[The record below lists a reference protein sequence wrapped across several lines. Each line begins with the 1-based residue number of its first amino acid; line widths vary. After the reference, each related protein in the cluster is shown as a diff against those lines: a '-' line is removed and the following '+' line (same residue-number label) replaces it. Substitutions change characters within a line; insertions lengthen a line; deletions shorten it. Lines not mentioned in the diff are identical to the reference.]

1 MPVTAAGPSTAALAA
16 AARLAPTPF
25 YCYDAAAIRAR
36 YAALKAALPK
46 GWNLFYAAKANPN
59 VAVLRLYRAL
69 GAVAECASA
78 GEMLACHRA
87 GFKPENMALS
97 GPVKTE
103 RELALV
109 KRRGIRMVHA
119 ETVEE
124 LAALEKLG
132 RRVNVALRINIDLR
146 MAPKKAGRV
155 MTGGKDKFGFSP
167 AEAARL
173 LAGRG
178 MFRNVVFCGFHM
190 YMGTQVKTSAAWIG
204 GARVFMRYVAAASR
218 AHGFFPIYVNFGGG
232 LGIPY
237 KEGDTEFD
245 LKKFAAGLKR
255 LAAEAARDEHLSQ
268 ATFQIEPGRWL
279 MGPCGAYVM
288 TVQSVKEM
296 RGARF
301 ALTDGGIHHAL
312 FPFRISREFPAE
324 MVKGKGGK
332 PVPQILGGPL
342 CTTLDQSD
350 LPVRLPP
357 LRAGDVIAIRNS
369 GAYGYGTG
377 MHYFLSHPLPAEILK
392 EGGRYF
398 LIREASPSGHIFRH
412 QVHSRLK
419 K

>member
-1 MPVTAAGPSTAALAA
+1 MTTAAIPSAAVLSA
-16 AARLAPTPF
+16 AARLIPTPF
-25 YCYDAAAIRAR
+25 YCYDAGAIRAR
-36 YAALKAALPK
+36 YAALKAALPR

-59 VAVLRLYRAL
+59 IAILRLYRVA

-78 GEMLACHRA
+78 GEMLACYQA
-87 GFKPENMALS
+87 GFKPENMVLS
-97 GPVKTE
+97 GPVKME
-103 RELALV
+103 RELTLV
-109 KRRGIRMVHA
+109 KRHGVRMIHA

-132 RRVNVALRINIDLR
+132 RRVNVALRINIDLH

-155 MTGGKDKFGFSP
+155 MIGGKDKFGFSP

-173 LAGRG
+173 LAERG

-190 YMGTQVKTSAAWIG
+190 YMGTQIKTPSAWIS
-204 GARVFMRYVAAASR
+204 GARAFMRYAAATSR
-218 AHGFFPIYVNFGGG
+218 AHGFWPIYINFGGG

-237 KEGDTEFD
+237 KAGDKEFD
-245 LKKFAAGLKR
+245 LTKFAAGLKR
-255 LAAEAARDEHLSQ
+255 LSSEAARDEHLSQ

-288 TVQSVKEM
+288 TVQAVKQM

-301 ALTDGGIHHAL
+301 AITDGGIHHAL
-312 FPFRISREFPAE
+312 FPFRISREFPAAL
-324 MVKGKGGK
+324 VKGKKGK
-332 PVPQILGGPL
+332 PAPQILGGPL

-350 LPVRLPP
+350 LPVLLPP
-357 LRAGDVIAIRNS
+357 LRWKDVIAIHNS

-392 EGGRYF
+392 DGGHYF
-398 LIREASPSGHIFRH
+398 LIREASPSAHLFQH
-412 QVHSRLK
+412 QVHSRLEK
-419 K
+419 

>member
-1 MPVTAAGPSTAALAA
+1 M
-16 AARLAPTPF
+16 
-25 YCYDAAAIRAR
+25 
-36 YAALKAALPK
+36 ALPR
-46 GWNLFYAAKANPN
+46 GWNLFFAAKANPN
-59 VAVLRLYRAL
+59 VSVLKIYRMA

-78 GEMLACHRA
+78 GEMLACRRA
-87 GFKPENMALS
+87 GFKSENIVLS

-109 KRRGIRMVHA
+109 KRYGVRMVHA
-119 ETVEE
+119 ETMDE
-124 LAALEKLG
+124 LAALDKLG
-132 RRVNVALRINIDLR
+132 RRVNVALRVNMDVH
-146 MAPKKAGRV
+146 MAPQKAGRV

-173 LAGRG
+173 LAGRQA
-178 MFRNVVFCGFHM
+178 FRNVIFCGFHM
-190 YMGTQVKTSAAWIG
+190 YMGTQIKTPAAWIR
-204 GARVFMRYVAAASR
+204 GAETFLRHMASISR
-218 AHGFFPIYVNFGGG
+218 AHDFWPIYVNFGGG

-237 KEGDTEFD
+237 KEGDREFD
-245 LKKFAAGLKR
+245 LKKFAVGLKR
-255 LAAEAARDEHLSQ
+255 LAAEAARDGHLSQ

-288 TVQSVKEM
+288 TVQGVKEM
-296 RGARF
+296 RGTSF

-324 MVKGKGGK
+324 LVRGKNGK

-369 GAYGYGTG
+369 GAYGFGTG

-392 EGGRYF
+392 DGARYF
-398 LIREASPSGHIFRH
+398 LIRKASPSAHLFQH
-412 QVHSRLK
+412 QVHLSLGK
-419 K
+419 

>member
-1 MPVTAAGPSTAALAA
+1 MTRATGPSTAALAA
-16 AARLAPTPF
+16 AARLASTPF

-36 YAALKAALPK
+36 YTALKAALPG

-78 GEMLACHRA
+78 GEMLACRQA

-103 RELALV
+103 RELSLI
-109 KRRGIRMVHA
+109 KRHGIRMVHV

-124 LAALEKLG
+124 LAGLEALG
-132 RRVNVALRINIDLR
+132 RRVNVALRVNIDLH
-146 MAPKKAGRV
+146 MAPQKAGRV

-167 AEAARL
+167 AEAERL

-178 MFRNVVFCGFHM
+178 KFHNVVFCGFHM
-190 YMGTQVKTSAAWIG
+190 YMGTQIKTPAAWIS
-204 GARVFMRYVAAASR
+204 GARAFLGYVSATSR
-218 AHGFFPIYVNFGGG
+218 AHGFWPIYINFGGG

-237 KEGDTEFD
+237 KEGDKEFD
-245 LKKFAAGLKR
+245 LAKFAAGLKK
-255 LAAEAARDEHLSQ
+255 LAAKAARDEHLSQ

-301 ALTDGGIHHAL
+301 ALADGGIHHAL

-324 MVKGKGGK
+324 LVKGKKGR

-350 LPVRLPP
+350 LPVNLPL
-357 LRAGDVIAIRNS
+357 LRTGDVIAIRNS

-392 EGGRYF
+392 EGGSYF
-398 LIREASPSGHIFRH
+398 LIREASPSAHLFHH